1 MKDKLASKHV
11 LVSEL
16 TSVFDSLGF
25 LAPVTKEKLF
35 KFYVR
40 KNWDGVLLF

>member
-11 LVSEL
+11 VLSEL
-16 TSVFDSLGF
+16 TSVFDYLGL
-25 LAPVTKEKLF
+25 LAPVTTEELF